1 MSNQYKAYR
10 VKFVTVEDV
19 VSGVRRDEVLFLHSQ
34 DKTNGSLY
42 WFVRNIEDTDG
53 FAMLMDQ
60 MVRCP
65 ENDVDET
72 ESPGTEMVPGAAV
85 ESVPVQTP
93 EQFDMWR
100 DGLPDPTDTDPEYD
114 GYSHAQPKALGVNP
128 KDLVGQTKADISLV
142 PSVGIA
148 HTAHAMM
155 DGARKYGPYN
165 WRGNSV
171 KARVY
176 VAAAMRHLMQWLD
189 GEEVAEDSG
198 THHLGHAAACC
209 MILMDAQAFG
219 NLHDDRPSPVPLA
232 EQLANINK
240 IVMEKQ
246 Q

>member
-72 ESPGTEMVPGAAV
+72 ESPGTEMVPGVAV
-85 ESVPVQTP
+85 ESVPVQMQLDDAWDSRALGA
-93 EQFDMWR
+93 E
-100 DGLPDPTDTDPEYD
+100 EE
-114 GYSHAQPKALGVNP
+114 HVEVHLGVNP

-232 EQLANINK
+232 EQLANINT